1 MSDFKGTPGPW
12 TVDEEAF
19 DNDGCPE
26 TVIRALKGVAGV
38 AVAIDFGPNNPGMRE
53 ANAHLIAAAP
63 GLFEALQALRLARE
77 QDKYSSWEKGVP
89 EFAKAEALAD
99 AALAKAL
106 GAKP

>member
-26 TVIRALKGVAGV
+26 TVIRALNGVAGV

-63 GLFEALQALRLARE
+63 DLLGALQAITDQLERIGDTRPHKDGQFIEDAR
-77 QDKYSSWEKGVP
+77 
-89 EFAKAEALAD
+89 
-99 AALAKAL
+99 AAIAKAL
-106 GAKP
+106 GD